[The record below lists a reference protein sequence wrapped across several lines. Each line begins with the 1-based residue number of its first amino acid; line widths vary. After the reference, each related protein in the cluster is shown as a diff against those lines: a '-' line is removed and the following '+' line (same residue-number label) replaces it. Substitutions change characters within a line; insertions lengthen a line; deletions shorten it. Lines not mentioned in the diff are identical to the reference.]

1 MFANW
6 AAILDLVWQ
15 GVWLAAGAWLGTLG
29 IGIALLGVFLILAT
43 ILEVFRK

>member
-6 AAILDLVWQ
+6 TAILDLLWQ
-15 GVWLAAGAWLGTLG
+15 GAWLAAGAWLGTLG
-29 IGIALLGVFLILAT
+29 IGLALLGAFIVLAT